1 MPPSNL
7 KNKITLK
14 EAREKGELGRFIKEH
29 EKDACG
35 DSDRADQALSNM
47 VNNTKPER
55 SLADE
60 ESEKKAKD

>member
-1 MPPSNL
+1 MKS
-7 KNKITLK
+7 KKSSQVSLK
-14 EAREKGELGRFIKEH
+14 EAQEKGKLDEFIKEH

-35 DSDRADQALSNM
+35 DSDRADDALGHI

-60 ESEKKAKD
+60 AKEKKQKP